1 MSSDLGSDG
10 ICSDYFIRSLF
21 ETFPSMLLAENWS
34 FFKLNYVVFPHL
46 RNVVTVIKKKK
57 KKTYPKNRP
66 TTNVEQIEMF
76 LLWDENSK

>member
-10 ICSDYFIRSLF
+10 ICSDYFIRGLF

-34 FFKLNYVVFPHL
+34 FFKLNYVVFSHL
-46 RNVVTVIKKKK
+46 RNVVTVKKKK
-57 KKTYPKNRP
+57 MYPKNRP

-76 LLWDENSK
+76 SLWSGNSK